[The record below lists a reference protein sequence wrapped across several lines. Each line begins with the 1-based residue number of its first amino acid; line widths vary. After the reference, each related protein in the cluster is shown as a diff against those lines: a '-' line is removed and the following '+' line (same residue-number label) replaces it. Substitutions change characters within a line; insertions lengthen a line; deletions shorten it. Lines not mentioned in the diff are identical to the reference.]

1 MALAEGMIFSKTKGV
16 LFDLDGTLIDSTPAI
31 TRSWSAVL
39 NEIGISLD
47 VLPSLH
53 GSPSKQSLR
62 RLLPESDEKEINHWA
77 KKIEDLEVDDTDGI
91 ILLPGAREL
100 FQFLDECSI
109 EWFIVTSCTRD
120 LGTSRANSVGLT
132 LPPKSVFFDDVV
144 KGKPHPDPYLLGVE
158 RLGLSADKVLVLEDA
173 PAGIKSGKA
182 AGIKVIAMQ
191 TTHPKESL
199 READYIADSLFDVPT
214 LIR

>member
-1 MALAEGMIFSKTKGV
+1 MALASSMSFTNTKGV

-39 NEIGISLD
+39 TEIGISLD

-62 RLLPESDEKEINHWA
+62 RLLPDSDENEINHWA
-77 KKIEDLEVDDTDGI
+77 KKIEDLEVEDTEGI

-100 FQFLDECSI
+100 FQYLDQSSI

-132 LPPKSVFFDDVV
+132 LPPKSIFFDDVV
-144 KGKPHPDPYLLGVE
+144 KGKPHPDPYLLGLE
-158 RLGLSADKVLVLEDA
+158 RLRLEAESALVLEDA

-191 TTHPKESL
+191 TTHSKESL
-199 READYIADSLFDVPT
+199 HEADHIADSLFEIPT

>member
-1 MALAEGMIFSKTKGV
+1 MKFPLTKGV

-39 NEIGISLD
+39 TEIGIPLD

-53 GSPSKQSLR
+53 GSPSRQLLH
-62 RLLPESDEKEINHWA
+62 RLLPDAPDSEIDHWA
-77 KKIEDLEVDDTDGI
+77 RKIENLEVVDTDGI

-100 FQFLDECSI
+100 FAYLDSKSI
-109 EWFIVTSCTRD
+109 EWFIVTSCTRE

-144 KGKPHPDPYLLGVE
+144 KGKPHPDPYLLGLE
-158 RLGLSADKVLVLEDA
+158 RLGLPASEALVLEDA
-173 PAGIKSGKA
+173 PAGVRSGKA
-182 AGIKVIAMQ
+182 AGINVIAMV
-191 TTHPKESL
+191 TTHAREEL
-199 READYIADSLFDVPT
+199 LEADHVADSLFDIPG
-214 LIR
+214 LL